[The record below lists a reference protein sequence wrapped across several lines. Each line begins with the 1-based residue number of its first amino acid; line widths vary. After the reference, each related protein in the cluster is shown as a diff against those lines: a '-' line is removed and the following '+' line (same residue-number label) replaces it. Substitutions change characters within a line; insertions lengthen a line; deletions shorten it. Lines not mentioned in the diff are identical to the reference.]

1 MHHHERY
8 DGRGMPHGLKSTIN
22 NIYTQMCSIAI
33 EFCQHFFKENGD
45 TPNDSDFVLAMN
57 SIEED
62 KDAFRPDVIEL
73 LANSKDDIIAH
84 FGKKK

>member
-1 MHHHERY
+1 
-8 DGRGMPHGLKSTIN
+8 
-22 NIYTQMCSIAI
+22 
-33 EFCQHFFKENGD
+33 
-45 TPNDSDFVLAMN
+45 MN